1 MTMIQRIVM
10 KVSTCFSTGVLFCLL
25 MAGSPYGL
33 AEKPVL
39 TDWNYLPS
47 YGQSLS
53 VGWTAKPVV
62 TTEQKNGNLMF
73 KGGVRPFEGSN
84 DRSAVIPLVEGISPD
99 GARGETPVSGAAGNF
114 MRLLKKRAS
123 GKASKARFLCSADGV
138 GGVSIGVLSKGNAP
152 YQRILDD

>member
-10 KVSTCFSTGVLFCLL
+10 KVSTCFRTGVLFCLL
-25 MAGSPYGL
+25 MAGSPYGF

-73 KGGVRPFEGSN
+73 KGGVRPFEGGN

-99 GARGETPVSGAAGNF
+99 GARGETPVPALPGISCA
-114 MRLLKKRAS
+114 
-123 GKASKARFLCSADGV
+123 C
-138 GGVSIGVLSKGNAP
+138 
-152 YQRILDD
+152 